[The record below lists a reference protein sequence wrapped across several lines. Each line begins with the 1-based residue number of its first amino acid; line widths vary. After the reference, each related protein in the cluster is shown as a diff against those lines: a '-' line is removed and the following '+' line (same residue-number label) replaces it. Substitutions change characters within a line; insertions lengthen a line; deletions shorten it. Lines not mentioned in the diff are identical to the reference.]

1 MHFYLFDI
9 ILTIMCRND
18 ELSFTLSSV
27 GCLLPYSE
35 LFILFAENS
44 QKPSQT
50 FFYSHSLN
58 FHVSGGPEFGSKQPT
73 QLISSLQH
81 IIVTYI
87 TTVLSILL
95 FLLSIPNNAWVVENV
110 L

>member
-1 MHFYLFDI
+1 MHFYPFDMIVTI
-9 ILTIMCRND
+9 ICRMMS
-18 ELSFTLSSV
+18 LV

-35 LFILFAENS
+35 LFILFAEKSPNLI
-44 QKPSQT
+44 KLC
-50 FFYSHSLN
+50 YSHSLN
-58 FHVSGGPEFGSKQPT
+58 FHVTGGPESGSKQPT